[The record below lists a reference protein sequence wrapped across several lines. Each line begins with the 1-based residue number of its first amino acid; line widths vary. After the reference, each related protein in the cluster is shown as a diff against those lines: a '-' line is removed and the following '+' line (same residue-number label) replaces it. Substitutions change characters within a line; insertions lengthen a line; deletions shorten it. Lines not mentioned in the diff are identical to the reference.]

1 MFKSLSLMLL
11 IVACLFSSTLLAEN
25 WNLELIQ
32 EVDYSEENA
41 LELIHSSSLSSLND
55 TIITYF
61 FNNQQFLFNTISYE
75 TIAFGE
81 EGSGPGEFRKASN
94 LIEFKD
100 RKYCIDNRKYSLIFF
115 DKDNNLINDIRV
127 DHSSMNLINID
138 DKYIVAKKNPTHSG
152 SKLLNFYDSDGKLIK
167 KECPVID
174 EVLNYKT
181 YPKLT
186 YLYMN
191 SQLIYHKKD
200 IYLLFNWLPCLL
212 KYSQE
217 TMENEIIDFEDQL
230 PFKPSRPV
238 LDIGER
244 SGLVASV
251 YYQSIVGQN
260 ENSIFVHG
268 RNRGS
273 LKASEITY
281 PYFFKIDPHDKSV
294 SMIDLYT
301 SNEKINLTEYHDL
314 YVLKNRLYLFD
325 EEAETLKIY
334 RIK

>member
-1 MFKSLSLMLL
+1 MLL
-11 IVACLFSSTLLAEN
+11 IVACLLSSTLIAEN

-32 EVDYSEENA
+32 EIEYSEENF
-41 LELIHSSSLSSLND
+41 LELVYSSSLSSLND
-55 TIITYF
+55 STITYF
-61 FNNQQFLFNTISYE
+61 YNDKQFLFNTNTYE
-75 TIAFGE
+75 TVSFGE
-81 EGSGPGEFRKASN
+81 DGDGPGEFRDATN
-94 LIEFKD
+94 LIEVAD
-100 RKYCIDNRKYSLIFF
+100 RKYCIDNKKYSLIFF

-127 DHSSMNLINID
+127 DHSSMNLINVD
-138 DKYIVAKKNPTHSG
+138 DKYIVAKKIPPKTG
-152 SKLLNFYDSDGKLIK
+152 AKLLNFYNSDGKLIK
-167 KECPVID
+167 NECPVID
-174 EVLNYKT
+174 NVLNYKT

-191 SQLIYHKKD
+191 TQLIYHKKD

-230 PFKPSRPV
+230 PFKSSRPV

-251 YYQSIVGQN
+251 YYQSLVGQS
-260 ENSIFVHG
+260 ENSLFVFG
-268 RNRGS
+268 RNGGS
-273 LKASEITY
+273 LKAGEIIY
-281 PYFFKIDPHDKSV
+281 PYFFKIDSHDKSV

-314 YVLKNRLYLFD
+314 YVLKDRLYLFD
-325 EEAETLKIY
+325 EEAELLKIY
-334 RIK
+334 EIN